1 MAVMGKQSNYY
12 QDIAPKDQQARENWY
27 REMGWWQSER
37 LEQRY
42 QNTVNQHPQNLA
54 VVDNLGDK
62 LTHQQL
68 WDCAGQMADDLAA
81 HGIKKGDRVLIVFPN
96 RTHWQ
101 VIFLAT
107 LRLQAIPASIP
118 VTMDEHNLA
127 HAIDLIKCRLVI
139 TTDQYG
145 SQSLE
150 TTCFDAVKQS
160 QCKPGLLRVSQDG
173 SSHWKYSPE
182 SDQPALPA
190 TSAEIDHIAFTSSTT
205 GHPKAVL
212 HSIDTFSAL
221 NQTFTERF
229 NLGFNTPIF
238 MASPLGHSVGSYHGA
253 RLALF
258 TGTTLVL
265 QDKWD
270 PQQALL
276 MIEQYGCSFTAAATP
291 FLQDLVNAPWQG
303 DTAKLSTMTSFLCG
317 GAPVPPILLEKSQQE
332 FPNTFITNLW
342 GMTEGGLVT
351 CTKDSPH
358 SKVISTAGIGLPG
371 LELHTLDES
380 GNSLPPNEE
389 GELVMRGP
397 GVFFGYAGQEDL
409 YSESMTE
416 DGFFRTGDLARIDE
430 EGYVQITGRL
440 KDLIVRGGVNISPIP
455 IEDVLTKHP
464 QVDSVAVVGFPDDR
478 LGERICAVI
487 QSSDVRPT
495 QEDLAEFSM
504 SNGLSK
510 RYCPELVRYVQTMPR
525 TAGGKIR
532 KADLQKIVI
541 ENDPSLV
548 SS

>member
-1 MAVMGKQSNYY
+1 VAVKGNKSNHY
-12 QDIAPKDQQARENWY
+12 QDIAPQNQKARENWY
-27 REMGWWQSER
+27 REMGWWQGER
-37 LEQRY
+37 LEKRY
-42 QNTVNQHPQNLA
+42 QNVVNQHPQSLA
-54 VVDNLGDK
+54 VVDNHGGE

-68 WDCAGQMADDLAA
+68 WDQADDMANDLAA
-81 HGIKKGDRVLIVFPN
+81 HGIEKGDRVLIVFPN
-96 RTHWQ
+96 RAHWQ
-101 VIFLAT
+101 VVFLAA

-127 HAIDLIKCRLVI
+127 YAIDLINCRLLI
-139 TTDQYG
+139 TTGKHG
-145 SQSLE
+145 SQDLE
-150 TTCFDAVKQS
+150 TTCLSAVSQS
-160 QCKPGLLRVSQDG
+160 KGKPGLLSISQDG
-173 SSHWKYSPE
+173 SSCWKCDPE
-182 SDQPALPA
+182 GNQPALPTA
-190 TSAEIDHIAFTSSTT
+190 SAEIDHIAFTSSTT

-229 NLGFNTPIF
+229 DLGLNTPIF

-270 PQQALL
+270 PQQALQ

-291 FLQDLVNAPWQG
+291 FLQDLVNATWQG
-303 DTAKLSTMTSFLCG
+303 STPKLSTMTSFLCG
-317 GAPVPPILLEKSQQE
+317 GAPVPPILLEKAQKE

-351 CTKDSPH
+351 CIKDSPH

-371 LELHTLDES
+371 LELLTIDEA
-380 GNSLPPNEE
+380 GASLAPNEE

-397 GVFFGYAGQEDL
+397 GVFFGYAGQDDL
-409 YSESMTE
+409 YNESITE
-416 DGFFRTGDLARIDE
+416 EGFFRTGDLARIDE
-430 EGYVQITGRL
+430 QGYVQITGRL

-455 IEDVLTKHP
+455 IEDVLAKHP

-487 QSSDVRPT
+487 QAKDARPT
-495 QEDLAEFSM
+495 QEDLVQFSM
-504 SNGLSK
+504 DNGLSK
-510 RYCPELVRYVQTMPR
+510 RYCPELVRYVNSMPR

-541 ENDPSLV
+541 ENNPNLV